1 MSYIL
6 QQKLVCK
13 ACRLYN
19 VFGSGAQHAP
29 HAQFMAQSAI
39 ANKGRKVGL
48 LRGATTRFAT
58 WFYAFIRILRMKDV
72 LIATIRQ
79 LKFRALTLNDRDR
92 LAVLD
97 LQDANFWKTI
107 YTLLRAVYPG
117 LRNLRMADGNKP
129 AMDQSYYLTHR
140 TTTAIYKSI
149 DLLNDKDLF
158 DSTSDGD
165 YLVQEDEE
173 IFGNNG
179 DSENEVEM
187 EVDDSEDE
195 NEDEDDEE

>member
-1 MSYIL
+1 
-6 QQKLVCK
+6 
-13 ACRLYN
+13 
-19 VFGSGAQHAP
+19 
-29 HAQFMAQSAI
+29 
-39 ANKGRKVGL
+39 
-48 LRGATTRFAT
+48 
-58 WFYAFIRILRMKDV
+58 MKDV
-72 LIATIRQ
+72 LIATIHQ
-79 LKFRALTLNDRDR
+79 LKFRALKLNDRDR

-97 LQDANFWKTI
+97 LQDDNFWKAI

-173 IFGNNG
+173 IFGDNG

-195 NEDEDDEE
+195 NEDEDEDDEE

>member
-1 MSYIL
+1 
-6 QQKLVCK
+6 
-13 ACRLYN
+13 
-19 VFGSGAQHAP
+19 
-29 HAQFMAQSAI
+29 
-39 ANKGRKVGL
+39 
-48 LRGATTRFAT
+48 
-58 WFYAFIRILRMKDV
+58 MKDV
-72 LIATIRQ
+72 LIATIHQ
-79 LKFRALTLNDRDR
+79 LKFRALKLNDRDR

-97 LQDANFWKTI
+97 LQDDNFWKAI

-129 AMDQSYYLTHR
+129 AMDQSYYP
-140 TTTAIYKSI
+140 IYKSI

-173 IFGNNG
+173 IFGDNG

-195 NEDEDDEE
+195 NEDEDDDE

>member
-1 MSYIL
+1 MFCFK
-6 QQKLVCK
+6 KLVCK

-58 WFYAFIRILRMKDV
+58 WFYAFVRLLRMKDV
-72 LIATIRQ
+72 LVATIHQ
-79 LKFRALTLNDRDR
+79 LKFRALQLNDRDR

-97 LQDANFWKTI
+97 IQDPIFWKAL

-140 TTTAIYKSI
+140 ATIAINKSI
-149 DLLNDKDLF
+149 DLLNDEILF
-158 DSTSDGD
+158 SSANDD
-165 YLVQEDEE
+165 YLISEQNEVFGDNGNEEEEEEDEDEDEE
-173 IFGNNG
+173 
-179 DSENEVEM
+179 EEEEEKEVQK
-187 EVDDSEDE
+187 
-195 NEDEDDEE
+195 NKH